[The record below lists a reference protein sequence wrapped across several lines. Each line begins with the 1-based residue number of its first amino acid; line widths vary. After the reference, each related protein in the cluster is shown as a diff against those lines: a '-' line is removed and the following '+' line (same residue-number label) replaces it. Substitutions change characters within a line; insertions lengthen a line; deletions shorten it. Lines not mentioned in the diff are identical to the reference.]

1 MSKVY
6 NKKILKLLY

>member
-6 NKKILKLLY
+6 NKIWLTN